1 MKDASDNC
9 SSDQLC
15 IVDCSFLSLMAQTVF
30 YPSYCSPLQTT
41 SASAKFFKASSR
53 QQADASM
60 SFWGSLQSFSPT
72 LPSWCQQL
80 ASKPPLTEIV
90 LPHLLPWHYTYP
102 VNEHLQAENNPAFYC
117 QHSQTPSLP
126 QLRSLHAFTYLRI
139 GPSCPS
145 FHVSGVCALLLFA
158 KTLSTSC
165 FLLLRLCSFH
175 VQQMLHLVAQHLGHS
190 GAQQMKTSLCSAPG
204 SGRSTSHF
212 LQHGTHKS
220 FLCSRA
226 EEHTFRHN
234 TVPTPLFLSRVLSA
248 FCNPFPHKVLHELPC
263 PFWLTFV
270 LKCYGQG
277 CEHSKIKKE
286 KLDMRA
292 KLQSSNPLKVKYFL
306 SKTSKT
312 F

>member
-1 MKDASDNC
+1 MPPC
-9 SSDQLC
+9 HFEGVSSHFHLP
-15 IVDCSFLSLMAQTVF
+15 F
-30 YPSYCSPLQTT
+30 PSGANS
-41 SASAKFFKASSR
+41 
-53 QQADASM
+53 
-60 SFWGSLQSFSPT
+60 WLQS
-72 LPSWCQQL
+72 
-80 ASKPPLTEIV
+80 
-90 LPHLLPWHYTYP
+90 LPWQRLFFPICSHGTNTYP
-102 VNEHLQAENNPAFYC
+102 VNEHLQAANNPTFYC
-117 QHSQTPSLP
+117 QYSQTPSLP

-145 FHVSGVCALLLFA
+145 FHVRGVCALLLFA

-165 FLLLRLCSFH
+165 FLLLRLCSLLH

-226 EEHTFRHN
+226 EEHTFRHI
-234 TVPTPLFLSRVLSA
+234 TVPTPLFLSRALSA

>member
-1 MKDASDNC
+1 MPPC
-9 SSDQLC
+9 HFEGVSSHFHLP
-15 IVDCSFLSLMAQTVF
+15 F
-30 YPSYCSPLQTT
+30 PSGANS
-41 SASAKFFKASSR
+41 
-53 QQADASM
+53 
-60 SFWGSLQSFSPT
+60 WLQS
-72 LPSWCQQL
+72 
-80 ASKPPLTEIV
+80 
-90 LPHLLPWHYTYP
+90 LPWQRLFFPICSHGTNTYP
-102 VNEHLQAENNPAFYC
+102 VNEHLQAANNPTFYC

-145 FHVSGVCALLLFA
+145 FHVRGVCALLLFA

-226 EEHTFRHN
+226 EEHTFRHI
-234 TVPTPLFLSRVLSA
+234 TVPTPLFLSRALSA